1 MQEAASHFMIR
12 VGVGL
17 QKLFNHGQE
26 VPVHRQDLFQVRKQH
41 LWGEHMERLTYRL
54 RDIVWIWKTND
65 ALPKLRRKN
74 VWK

>member
-1 MQEAASHFMIR
+1 MWDVCVITHYSENQREWQTETYKVQEAATHFMIR

-41 LWGEHMERLTYRL
+41 LWGKCMERLTY
-54 RDIVWIWKTND
+54 
-65 ALPKLRRKN
+65 
-74 VWK
+74 